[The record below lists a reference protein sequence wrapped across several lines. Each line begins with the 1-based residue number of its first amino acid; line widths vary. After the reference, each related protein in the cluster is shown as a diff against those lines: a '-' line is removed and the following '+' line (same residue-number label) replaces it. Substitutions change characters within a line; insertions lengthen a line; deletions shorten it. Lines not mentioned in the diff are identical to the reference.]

1 MINITEPVVHCE
13 VFCHAA
19 IRGAERDAELAVQS
33 LMMDKQHLHAL
44 LSKLFK
50 KMDFDGSGKLDIA
63 KFEAYYQDE
72 EVRAVFEALDLGA
85 HDAWTFFQSLD
96 YNEDHQIEVEEFLDG
111 CAKLRGP
118 AKAVDL
124 FALRTQTAKIRK
136 ELSDMASLQQDMLQ
150 AVATHAWQ
158 TNKVTDYK
166 SCGTKLRL

>member
-1 MINITEPVVHCE
+1 MTG

-33 LMMDKQHLHAL
+33 LIMDKQRLEEL

-50 KMDFDGSGKLDIA
+50 KMDSNGSGKLDIT
-63 KFEAYYQDE
+63 KFESYYRDE

-96 YNEDHQIEVEEFLDG
+96 DNEDHQIEAEEFLAG
-111 CAKLRGP
+111 CTKLRGP

-136 ELSDMASLQQDMLQ
+136 EIAELATLQRDAAEAIAHQRWH
-150 AVATHAWQ
+150 ATAAHVC
-158 TNKVTDYK
+158 KY
-166 SCGTKLRL
+166 STKLRL